1 MSSGLNLRLTCII
14 LLMGNMLYRA
24 IRAALLRSDVYRQAA
39 MEPESILKS
48 LGIVIMAG
56 LSFSLGL
63 ASILDEGIAVPEL
76 SGLSGRLIDI
86 WLVLVTTLLGW
97 ILWSAI
103 GFFICKKLFKLE
115 STFHQV
121 LRALGICYGPGFL
134 AIIPVMLVGL
144 SAFIIGALWTL
155 LAAICAIKEI
165 QSTDWFSALLSLLL
179 GWVLC
184 VVRMP
189 YILLSPLSN

>member
-1 MSSGLNLRLTCII
+1 MSSGLNIRLTCII

-48 LGIVIMAG
+48 LGIVILSG

-63 ASILDEGIAVPEL
+63 ASVLDEGIAVPEL

-134 AIIPVMLVGL
+134 AIMPVMLVGL
-144 SAFIIGALWTL
+144 SAFIIGAFWTL
-155 LAAICAIKEI
+155 LAGIFAIKEI
-165 QSTDWFSALLSLLL
+165 QGTDLFSALLSLLL
-179 GWVLC
+179 GWALF
-184 VVRMP
+184 VVIMP

>member
-1 MSSGLNLRLTCII
+1 
-14 LLMGNMLYRA
+14 MGNMLYRA

-48 LGIVIMAG
+48 LGIVILDV

-103 GFFICKKLFKLE
+103 GFFICKKLFK
-115 STFHQV
+115 
-121 LRALGICYGPGFL
+121 
-134 AIIPVMLVGL
+134 
-144 SAFIIGALWTL
+144 
-155 LAAICAIKEI
+155 
-165 QSTDWFSALLSLLL
+165 
-179 GWVLC
+179 
-184 VVRMP
+184 
-189 YILLSPLSN
+189 